1 MSLLISISVKGGI
14 LNQCNMKSSK
24 KAASILKVAKVE
36 KLRDASLDKS
46 AMTKSGC
53 RVYSGNSGGTRR
65 G

>member
-1 MSLLISISVKGGI
+1 
-14 LNQCNMKSSK
+14 MKSSK
-24 KAASILKVAKVE
+24 KSASILKVAKVE
-36 KLRDASLDKS
+36 KLRDASIEKT